1 MTKTSM
7 QELEEQTSWDGQWD
21 EEKVQRLKI
30 ALTASRMYCEEDGE
44 EDEES
49 KDQSKLSCNAS

>member
-1 MTKTSM
+1 MSDTTDIINANHF
-7 QELEEQTSWDGQWD
+7 DGQWD

-44 EDEES
+44 EDEGSE
-49 KDQSKLSCNAS
+49 DQSKLSCNAS